1 MKVGWVM
8 LHDKNKML
16 KRLETEHDS
25 DFVCCGQ
32 IKCR

>member
-1 MKVGWVM
+1 MKVEWVM

-16 KRLETEHDS
+16 KRLDTELDS